1 VGFFSSAINP
11 DAFSL
16 PLSALV
22 MVTSW
27 DAIFRGRGVGRALAA
42 LLGLLYTKSAGIVV
56 LPTLAAL
63 VALGWLARR
72 LRLADVEIHWRAAAL
87 LVPGVFTLY
96 WVTFYMWSP
105 VVVLM
110 YGFHESLFSY
120 VARLPSRIPGFFVG
134 YWGGFGWL
142 DYTAPGWVYAVILGF
157 LLANAVVFA
166 ARFRRLEDR
175 ARFAYLLGFAA
186 LYAAALVA
194 AEFVNVPRWG
204 YAIQGRYFLPVA
216 LGVALLVC
224 HPAQWLRRA
233 FVAFLI
239 VFQVYCLQ
247 LTVDRYYAG
256 DWSLVR
262 RALPFRGADGSGMG
276 PRRPPSHDGAR
287 SSPRTSTA

>member
-1 VGFFSSAINP
+1 
-11 DAFSL
+11 
-16 PLSALV
+16 
-22 MVTSW
+22 
-27 DAIFRGRGVGRALAA
+27 
-42 LLGLLYTKSAGIVV
+42 
-56 LPTLAAL
+56 
-63 VALGWLARR
+63 
-72 LRLADVEIHWRAAAL
+72 
-87 LVPGVFTLY
+87 
-96 WVTFYMWSP
+96 
-105 VVVLM
+105 M

-262 RALPFRGADGSGMG
+262 RALPFRGSGRERDGSASSAQS
-276 PRRPPSHDGAR
+276 RRRAQLSEDLDGVIDHRVAIEQEATRESPPLEDEG
-287 SSPRTSTA
+287 